1 MAWGNQVDEFLFE
14 VDDLADEMNE
24 PIMIGVLEAIQT
36 MRTNFEEVI
45 KPRVNQLSERYNV
58 IDAEATELTEAGVED
73 AFSRYTLQDV
83 YDKCVLRGASVVC
96 WGARTTDTA
105 LLCCSFLPRYT
116 IVYNL
121 TASREETLDAE
132 LAAEQGRDEM
142 RQRFAGLATALRE
155 FVDRTTAEV
164 GALTGSLEE
173 QLAALLALKKA
184 YKDDTQLPAINAAAT
199 ELEEAGIVDN
209 PCVWRVYL
217 RVCGGDVARA
227 LVDACGAG
235 VAGTDTPPRRC
246 TA

>member
-83 YDKCVLRGASVVC
+83 YDKCVLRHAAGGPAPL
-96 WGARTTDTA
+96 T

-164 GALTGSLEE
+164 GALTGSLED

>member
-1 MAWGNQVDEFLFE
+1 M
-14 VDDLADEMNE
+14 
-24 PIMIGVLEAIQT
+24 
-36 MRTNFEEVI
+36 
-45 KPRVNQLSERYNV
+45 
-58 IDAEATELTEAGVED
+58 
-73 AFSRYTLQDV
+73 
-83 YDKCVLRGASVVC
+83 
-96 WGARTTDTA
+96 
-105 LLCCSFLPRYT
+105 
-116 IVYNL
+116 YNL

-164 GALTGSLEE
+164 GALTGSLED

-209 PCVWRVYL
+209 PCVWRVHL
-217 RVCGGDVARA
+217 RVCVVAV
-227 LVDACGAG
+227 LLEPLVVDACGAG